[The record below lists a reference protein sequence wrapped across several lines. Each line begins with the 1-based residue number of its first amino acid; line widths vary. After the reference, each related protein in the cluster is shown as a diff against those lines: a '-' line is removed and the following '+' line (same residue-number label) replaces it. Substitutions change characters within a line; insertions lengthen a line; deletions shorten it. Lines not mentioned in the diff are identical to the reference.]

1 MLELLFVLL
10 LGLLV
15 FMKLGVIVIIL
26 FGNLIGIVTILTG
39 NLIDHKMEAANIGRS
54 RFGVGFV

>member
-1 MLELLFVLL
+1 
-10 LGLLV
+10 LV

>member
-1 MLELLFVLL
+1 VLL

-26 FGNLIGIVTILTG
+26 FGNLI
-39 NLIDHKMEAANIGRS
+39 DHKMEAANIGRS